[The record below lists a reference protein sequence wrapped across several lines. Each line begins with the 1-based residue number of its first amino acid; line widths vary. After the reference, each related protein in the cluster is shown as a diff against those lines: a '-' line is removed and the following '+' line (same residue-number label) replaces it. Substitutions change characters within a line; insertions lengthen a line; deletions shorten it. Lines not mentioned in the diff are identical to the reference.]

1 MTRTV
6 LIDGL
11 IDVIKSIADKI
22 TANPTGS
29 HLASNATSDSA
40 SVLLTGAAKNTALKQ
55 LLIDFEP
62 YQRDT
67 PSTEEPATIFA
78 PEFYNVFVSENE
90 IVEGEEPEGELNS
103 YAINLGRVVY
113 GGRIDIKNKK
123 VLVTWEYIE
132 EYDGEELPYEWLST
146 MDVYE
151 EGATPTTGAGVAYR
165 IAEPYY
171 IDIVSIV
178 GDPIKTIKASNNCYV
193 TCDTVFTKSLNID
206 YVRDEALAIENL
218 EQSGGG
224 VTRDLIG
231 DYDINTSQIGNL
243 TTTKD
248 MSQYDILE
256 IEWIEKGNRWM
267 GGYWA
272 NEHIM
277 FARYKISDPKDTGDT
292 SGLFYS
298 SSTATSLAYSGDMGM
313 VVRFVD
319 VNTIVN
325 MQFSNAVISKIW
337 GIKY

>member
-6 LIDGL
+6 LIEGL

-29 HLASNATSDSA
+29 HLTSNATSDSA

-78 PEFYNVFVSENE
+78 PEFYDVFVSENE
-90 IVEGEEPEGELNS
+90 VGDETEGEFHA

-132 EYDGEELPYEWLST
+132 EYDGEELPAEWLST

-171 IDIVSIV
+171 IDIDDVV
-178 GDPIKTIKASNNCYV
+178 IKTIRAANDCYI
-193 TCDTVFTKSLNID
+193 TGNTYYTKTINVD

-231 DYDINTSQIGNL
+231 DYDISTSQSGNL

-256 IEWIEKGNRWM
+256 IEWIEKGNRWA

-277 FARYKISDPKDTGDT
+277 FARYKTSDPKDTDDT

-298 SSTATSLAYSGDMGM
+298 SSTGTSMAYTGDMGM
-313 VVRFVD
+313 AVRFVD
-319 VNTIVN
+319 TTTLVN
-325 MQFSNAVISKIW
+325 MQFSNAFISKIW

>member
-1 MTRTV
+1 MTKSV
-6 LIDGL
+6 LVDGL

-29 HLASNATSDSA
+29 HLTSNVTSDSA

-67 PSTEEPATIFA
+67 PSSEEPATIFA
-78 PEFYNVFVSENE
+78 PEFYDVFVSENE
-90 IVEGEEPEGELNS
+90 VGEESEGEFHA

-132 EYDGEELPYEWLST
+132 EYNGEELPNEWLST

-171 IDIVSIV
+171 IDIDDVV
-178 GDPIKTIKASNNCYV
+178 IKTIKTANDCYV
-193 TCDTVFTKSLNID
+193 TGNASYTKSITID

-218 EQSGGG
+218 ESGGGG

-231 DYDINTSQIGNL
+231 DYDINASQSGTL

-248 MSQYDILE
+248 MSQYDTLE

-277 FARYKISDPKDTGDT
+277 FARYKTSDPKDAGDT
-292 SGLFYS
+292 SGLMYS
-298 SSTATSLAYSGDMGM
+298 SSTGTSMAYSGDIGM
-313 VVRFVD
+313 AVRFVD
-319 VNTIVN
+319 TTTLVN
-325 MQFSNAVISKIW
+325 MQFSNAFISKIW

>member
-1 MTRTV
+1 MTKTV
-6 LIDGL
+6 LIEGL
-11 IDVIKSIADKI
+11 IEVLKGIANKI
-22 TANPTGS
+22 SNNPTNS
-29 HLASNATSDSA
+29 HLISNVTSETN

-55 LLIDFEP
+55 LFIDFEP

-78 PEFYNVFVSENE
+78 PEFFDVFVSENE
-90 IVEGEEPEGELNS
+90 MVEGEEPEGELNA

-113 GGRIDIKNKK
+113 GGIIDIKNKR
-123 VLVTWEYIE
+123 VRVTWEYIE
-132 EYDGEELPYEWLST
+132 SYDGETLPAEWLST
-146 MDVYE
+146 MDVYA
-151 EGATPTTGAGVAYR
+151 EGTTPTTGAGVAYK

-171 IDIVSIV
+171 INID
-178 GDPIKTIKASNNCYV
+178 DNTIKTITSANNCYV
-193 TCDTVFTKSLNID
+193 TGDTYYTKAIEVD

-218 EQSGGG
+218 EQGGGG

-231 DYDINTSQIGNL
+231 DFDISTTQSGNL

-277 FARYKISDPKDTGDT
+277 FARYKTSDPKDTSDT

-298 SSTATSLAYSGDMGM
+298 SSTATSMAYTGDIGM
-313 VVRFVD
+313 AVRFVD
-319 VNTIVN
+319 PTTLAN
-325 MQFSNAVISKIW
+325 MNFGNAFISKIW

>member
-6 LIDGL
+6 LIEGL
-11 IDVIKSIADKI
+11 IDTLKGIANKI
-22 TANPTGS
+22 INNPTNS
-29 HLASNATSDSA
+29 HLTSNVTSETS

-55 LLIDFEP
+55 LIIDFEP

-78 PEFYNVFVSENE
+78 TQFYDVFTSENE
-90 IVEGEEPEGELNS
+90 IIPDEEPEGDLNA

-113 GGRIDIKNKK
+113 GGRIDLKNKR
-123 VLVTWEYIE
+123 VQVTWEYIE
-132 EYDGEELPYEWLST
+132 SYNGETLPAEWLST
-146 MDVYE
+146 MDVYA
-151 EGATPTTGAGVAYR
+151 EGTTPTTGAGVAYK

-171 IDIVSIV
+171 IDID
-178 GDPIKTIKASNNCYV
+178 GETIKTISASNDCYV
-193 TCDTVFTKSLNID
+193 TGNTYYTKAIEVD

-231 DYDINTSQIGNL
+231 DFDINTSQSGNL
-243 TTTKD
+243 TTTQD

-256 IEWIEKGNRWM
+256 IEWIEKNNRWM

-277 FARYKISDPKDTGDT
+277 FARYKTSEPKDTGDT

-298 SSTATSLAYSGDMGM
+298 SSTATSMAYTGDMGM
-313 VVRFVD
+313 AVKFVD
-319 VNTIVN
+319 PTTLAN
-325 MQFSNAVISKIW
+325 MNFGNAFISKIW

>member
-1 MTRTV
+1 MTKTV
-6 LIDGL
+6 LIEGL
-11 IDVIKSIADKI
+11 IDILKGIATKI
-22 TANPTGS
+22 SNNPTNS
-29 HLASNATSDSA
+29 HLTSNATSETN
-40 SVLLTGAAKNTALKQ
+40 SVLITGAAKNTALKQ
-55 LLIDFEP
+55 LIIDFEP
-62 YQRDT
+62 FQRDT
-67 PSTEEPATIFA
+67 PSTEEPAVIFA
-78 PEFYNVFVSENE
+78 PEFYTVFVSENE
-90 IVEGEEPEGELNS
+90 EPEGDFNA

-113 GGRIDIKNKK
+113 GGRIDLKNKK

-132 EYDGEELPYEWLST
+132 EYDGEELPAEWLST
-146 MDVYE
+146 MDVYA
-151 EGATPTTGAGVAYR
+151 EGTTPTTGAGVAYK

-171 IDIVSIV
+171 IDID
-178 GDPIKTIKASNNCYV
+178 GETIKTIAAANDCYV
-193 TCDTVFTKSLNID
+193 IGDQYFTKSIEVD

-231 DYDINTSQIGNL
+231 DYDINASQIGNL

-277 FARYKISDPKDTGDT
+277 FARYKTSDPKDTGDT

-298 SSTATSLAYSGDMGM
+298 SSTASSLAYSGDMGM
-313 VVRFVD
+313 SVRFVD

>member
-1 MTRTV
+1 MTKSV
-6 LIDGL
+6 LVDGL

-29 HLASNATSDSA
+29 HLTANVTSDSS

-78 PEFYNVFVSENE
+78 PEFYDVFVSENE
-90 IVEGEEPEGELNS
+90 VGEESEGEFHA

-171 IDIVSIV
+171 IDIDDVV
-178 GDPIKTIKASNNCYV
+178 IKTIKAANDCYV
-193 TCDTVFTKSLNID
+193 TGNTYYTKAIDVD

-224 VTRDLIG
+224 GFAPTLLGTFTGAQFAGED
-231 DYDINTSQIGNL
+231 
-243 TTTKD
+243 
-248 MSQYDILE
+248 LE
-256 IEWIEKGNRWM
+256 ISDCSGYGWLIVEFEKPNESMAGYNGAFRKTIWIPTDSMTQGSTQEVGIA
-267 GGYWA
+267 Y
-272 NEHIM
+272 NEV
-277 FARYKISDPKDTGDT
+277 S
-292 SGLFYS
+292 
-298 SSTATSLAYSGDMGM
+298 ATSMAVTAILPMISIKDS
-313 VVRFVD
+313 
-319 VNTIVN
+319 THIHIVAA
-325 MQFSNAVISKIW
+325 SNFNVHRVF
-337 GIKY
+337 GV